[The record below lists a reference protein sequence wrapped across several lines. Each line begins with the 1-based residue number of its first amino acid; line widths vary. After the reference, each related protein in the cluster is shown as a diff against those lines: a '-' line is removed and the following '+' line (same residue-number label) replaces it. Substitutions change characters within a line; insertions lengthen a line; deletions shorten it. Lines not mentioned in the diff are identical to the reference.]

1 MNENEKIIVKN
12 LMELVLNSNEIVMKL
27 RDMPMPVRQYV
38 EIGEH
43 FDDLPL
49 TDLSVENN
57 EVTISFSEVLF
68 NWLNIETSD
77 GLLNLEKYLDKNK
90 KLKELLYESQSSL
103 IMEYS
108 SNIDEDLKEL
118 DKILKYGTI
127 EDIEK
132 FVRG

>member
-12 LMELVLNSNEIVMKL
+12 LIELVLNSNEITMKL
-27 RDMPMPVRQYV
+27 HDMPMPVRQYV

-77 GLLNLEKYLDKNK
+77 
-90 KLKELLYESQSSL
+90 
-103 IMEYS
+103 
-108 SNIDEDLKEL
+108 
-118 DKILKYGTI
+118 
-127 EDIEK
+127 
-132 FVRG
+132 